1 MPLFPT
7 WNSSLKCW
15 GQGFCMEIIVK
26 NISNMGKEIV
36 TQIQESQSPKQ
47 NKPKK
52 EHAETH
58 IN

>member
-1 MPLFPT
+1 
-7 WNSSLKCW
+7 
-15 GQGFCMEIIVK
+15 MEIIVK